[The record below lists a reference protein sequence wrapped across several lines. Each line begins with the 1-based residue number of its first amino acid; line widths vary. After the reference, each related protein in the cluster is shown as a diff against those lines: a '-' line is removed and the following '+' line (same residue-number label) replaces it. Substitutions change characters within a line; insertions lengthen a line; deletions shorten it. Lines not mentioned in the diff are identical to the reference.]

1 MAPQGPRPRPRG
13 RRPEPAGWRGWP
25 AAEEHP
31 PSRDPVTLSTS
42 ADRVAAGPCHRWPPL
57 EGPEVGPTDAHA
69 TPVRGCAAEPPPG
82 PAPRGRI
89 PPPPPP
95 PGARRARARLGPVR
109 GRGGHRL

>member
-13 RRPEPAGWRGWP
+13 RRTEPAAWRGWP

-42 ADRVAAGPCHRWPPL
+42 ADHITAGPCHRWPSP
-57 EGPEVGPTDAHA
+57 EGPEAGPTDADE
-69 TPVRGCAAEPPPG
+69 TPIRGRPAESPPG
-82 PAPRGRI
+82 PAPRGRV

-95 PGARRARARLGPVR
+95 PGAQREGFFGIGV
-109 GRGGHRL
+109 G